1 MNHPPTANAGGPYT
15 IAEGG
20 SLSLNGSG
28 SSDPDPLDT
37 LTYSWDVNGDGT
49 FGDAS
54 GVSPTLTWSQLQV
67 LGINDGPRTV
77 PNVRV
82 RVDDGHG
89 HVVDSPVTT
98 LTVTNVAPTATFIA
112 PPSIVYG
119 NGLTVSLASPFDSS
133 NADIAAGL
141 HYAFAYSTTN
151 SSPLTGATYG
161 NSVTTTSASF
171 SPLHVGTY
179 DVFARIIDKDGG
191 FTEYSA
197 ALLLRLPS
205 SPSRPT
211 IRARCTGLPTHH

>member
-1 MNHPPTANAGGPYT
+1 MIN
-15 IAEGG
+15 EGG

-37 LTYSWDVNGDGT
+37 LTYSWDVNGDGV

-54 GVSPTLTWSQLQV
+54 GVSPTLTWSQLQA

-98 LTVTNVAPTATFIA
+98 LNVNNVAPTATFNA
-112 PPSIVYG
+112 HSSIVYG
-119 NGLTVSLASPFDSS
+119 DSLIVSLASPFDPSI
-133 NADIAAGL
+133 ADIAAGL

-161 NSVTTTSASF
+161 SSTTTASASF
-171 SPLHVGTY
+171 PPLTLEP
-179 DVFARIIDKDGG
+179 
-191 FTEYSA
+191 TM
-197 ALLLRLPS
+197 S
-205 SPSRPT
+205 SLGSSTRTTASRS
-211 IRARCTGLPTHH
+211 IQSR